1 MLHQLPRNAAYARV
15 LVGPSN
21 TRTTCGECHGGEIIV
36 DTLDG
41 APVFRSKMLRSTRA
55 SEITHAELINEYLEC
70 DPEINTGSGAENNE
84 WYRCQMLEAF
94 LGKGSMIWAGFR
106 EDIDT
111 FIRD

>member
-1 MLHQLPRNAAYARV
+1 M
-15 LVGPSN
+15 
-21 TRTTCGECHGGEIIV
+21 
-36 DTLDG
+36 
-41 APVFRSKMLRSTRA
+41 FRSKMLRSTRA